1 MLSFHHVASAP
12 FFTNFLF
19 SLAQDFQACEAA
31 VGPIEGTPDTV
42 GLGLRL
48 CDSAQ
53 ADLPYMAD
61 LLAATPQMSTFV
73 DALFRANVTNIAVV
87 AGQVTVFAPRNE
99 AMKAYEAAS
108 PEELAKLAYDSIV
121 SGRFSKIELAQ
132 MVSFRTVGQAR
143 VNVTRPSQGRR
154 ERGVL
159 WVDSG

>member
-1 MLSFHHVASAP
+1 MCARDPRTVEVGPQSSA
-12 FFTNFLF
+12 TNITGCGQWLVPENLNLF
-19 SLAQDFQACEAA
+19 VCAFEDFQACEAA
-31 VGPIEGTPDTV
+31 VGHIEGTPDTV

-132 MVSFRTVGQAR
+132 MVSFRTR
-143 VNVTRPSQGRR
+143 IIEIFS
-154 ERGVL
+154 
-159 WVDSG
+159 